1 MKSCLLFLCVLL
13 SSALTGCQ
21 TPLTPTQPPA
31 ADTAVPTVSLPAPL
45 PATSTQLPS
54 PTSSSTPVM
63 TEEEPTATPDAIG
76 TVLASSRS
84 RVLTPSISPD
94 GQWRAEVV
102 VYDCVQV
109 GETDENAYEQ
119 LKMTHL
125 SDGAETIA
133 DTQLRYCEGLG
144 AFGLEG
150 LFWSPNSRYFYYTN
164 AIEGSPDGLC
174 SYWGRPLLS
183 WEVSTRQQA
192 YLGDG
197 PRSPDGDKIA
207 AWRDQELVVWDVNT
221 GEIGQ
226 VSMATSGQVPGP
238 IAWSPDSRAVV
249 YLRTVDYC
257 IPRGKSY
264 IGHIDVPTLQHTI
277 LLESEDP
284 RFEDLQWVTSDRLKL
299 VDEEGKSWQFHLDT
313 MILEPN

>member
-1 MKSCLLFLCVLL
+1 
-13 SSALTGCQ
+13 
-21 TPLTPTQPPA
+21 
-31 ADTAVPTVSLPAPL
+31 
-45 PATSTQLPS
+45 
-54 PTSSSTPVM
+54 M
-63 TEEEPTATPDAIG
+63 TEEAPTATLDVVG
-76 TVLASSRS
+76 TVLASTRP
-84 RVLTPSISPD
+84 RVLTPNISPD

-119 LKMTHL
+119 LKITHL
-125 SDGAETIA
+125 NDGAETIA
-133 DTQLRYCEGLG
+133 DTQFRNCRGLG

-150 LFWSPNSRYFYYTN
+150 LFWSPNSRYFYYT
-164 AIEGSPDGLC
+164 AAREGSPDGLC
-174 SYWGRPLLS
+174 SYWGRPILS

-226 VSMATSGQVPGP
+226 VSMANSGRVPGP

-249 YLRTVDYC
+249 YLRTADYC

-264 IGHIDVPTLQHTI
+264 IGHIEVPTLQHTI

-284 RFEDLQWVTSDRLKL
+284 RFDDLQWATSDRLRL
-299 VDEEGKSWQFHLDT
+299 VDEEGKSWWYSLGT
-313 MILEPN
+313 LKLKPN